1 VDAPD
6 FSGPPRAPAPAA
18 APASAPAPPV
28 SAVGGVVFPSAAP
41 AAVHPEASPSLPGM
55 AMSAVSAPDARGH
68 MAVSAFF
75 PGTTEAG
82 LASWPAAPQAEAAST
97 EFSKLVL
104 VRGGH
109 LVTPEDRDLAA

>member
-18 APASAPAPPV
+18 APASAPTPPL

-41 AAVHPEASPSLPGM
+41 AAIHPEANPSLPGM
-55 AMSAVSAPDARGH
+55 AVSAVSAPAARGH
-68 MAVSAFF
+68 TAVSAVF

-97 EFSKLVL
+97 DFPKLVL

-109 LVTPEDRDLAA
+109 LVTPEDRGLAA